1 MIDKLTPARI
11 AGLHRDLGKLE
22 DLDRLIADLNEI
34 RTTPANAQAFGA
46 AIRAHLGRLRMH
58 DAPDNTDL
66 GLAALD
72 GIIAGVALKR
82 AEIEART
89 APYVDRG
96 AA

>member
-1 MIDKLTPARI
+1 MTEKLTPARI
-11 AGLHRDLGKLE
+11 AALHADLAKIAE
-22 DLDRLIADLNEI
+22 LDQLIASLNEI
-34 RTTPANAQAFGA
+34 RTTPASAHSFGE
-46 AIRAHLGRLRMH
+46 AIRAHLGRMRMH
-58 DAPDNTDL
+58 DGPDNIDL

-72 GIIAGVALKR
+72 GIIANVALKR